1 LFVEIAMD
9 EIKDYAYPTMMA
21 ERALRKL
28 HEAFLRKDL
37 EEARKMAVEAAFYSL
52 VAWEALY
59 DSEAKKVV

>member
-1 LFVEIAMD
+1 MD